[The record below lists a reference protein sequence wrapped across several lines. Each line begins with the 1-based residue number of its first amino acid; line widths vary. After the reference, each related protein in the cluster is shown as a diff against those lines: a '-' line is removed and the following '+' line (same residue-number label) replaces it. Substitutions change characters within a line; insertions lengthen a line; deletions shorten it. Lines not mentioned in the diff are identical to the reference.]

1 MRWDCAICSENKIVL
16 AWTYSSAISGFWPS
30 LLGNDV
36 EIKCKQVV
44 ERGYGLM
51 QQNALSHSHP
61 TYHNIASF
69 YFIHALKKVKSS
81 VNPLKSKICSI
92 YKDEI

>member
-1 MRWDCAICSENKIVL
+1 M
-16 AWTYSSAISGFWPS
+16 
-30 LLGNDV
+30 

-44 ERGYGLM
+44 GLGVCGLM
-51 QQNALSHSHP
+51 QQITLSLSHP

-81 VNPLKSKICSI
+81 VNPLKSKICTI
-92 YKDEI
+92 YKDEIKNLNSIINIEIKNIEYNLIIS